1 MRRASKG
8 NRYMIYIRVVC
19 GAVRRHARKA
29 QEQRK
34 ARNEYK
40 TWAEAAERAVGSFR
54 KRKSLRGSELPKRI

>member
-1 MRRASKG
+1 
-8 NRYMIYIRVVC
+8 MIYIQVGC

-40 TWAEAAERAVGSFR
+40 SMAKAAERAVGSFR
-54 KRKSLRGSELPKRI
+54 KRKSLRVGELPERI